1 MQSLA
6 KYEKTLHFTHFDK
19 KKKKNHIS
27 GCKIVHKYIN
37 ATVTVHICTVTVAFA
52 FNILPFFSL
61 HLTLFFSL
69 VWLSLHALFSS
80 TDLHCSL
87 ESRHSRAIV
96 DHLTHRCLRR
106 SPMLSFFFS
115 VWWFWD
121 FDKWVLMV
129 RYSVA
134 LLSLT
139 IAVPPPITSLTT
151 AHADRPCSH
160 WSLLLSFF
168 FVWWFWDFD
177 QWILMVLISGF
188 DGFDQWVLMILISGF
203 GILIGGLMT
212 KAGLMIAD
220 APFFLC
226 LIVDGG
232 WVLSQE

>member
-1 MQSLA
+1 M
-6 KYEKTLHFTHFDK
+6 
-19 KKKKNHIS
+19 
-27 GCKIVHKYIN
+27 HKCYSN
-37 ATVTVHICTVTVAFA
+37 CAYMHGYCSSCMVTIALA
-52 FNILPFFSL
+52 FNILLFFSL

-80 TDLHCSL
+80 TNLHCSL

-96 DHLTHRCLRR
+96 DHLTHRCLRQ
-106 SPMLSFFFS
+106 SPMLSFFF

-134 LLSLT
+134 LSSLT
-139 IAVPPPITSLTT
+139 AAVPPPITSLTA

-160 WSLLLSFF
+160 RSLLLSFF